1 VATDWVEDERDLLS
15 WHRELDR
22 LKRRARARLFR
33 TLALT
38 VLATAAAVYMAARR
52 VPLAESRILIRVTE
66 GTVMREDSPTSTRDL
81 GQFLNDS
88 ALSSRN
94 LSKLI
99 EERGLYP
106 FERARGEQFALEE
119 LRSNITLEVYRN
131 QFIEARGFNDDVR
144 TARVSIRFRH
154 SDPVVSFAVASAL
167 AQLVISSESRR
178 RANSSRDVVGLMQVA
193 LDQTGTRMDERETQL
208 ASRRMALADAKRSRN
223 NEQQAAIE
231 IEIKR
236 LEEDLKDQVK
246 ALATMRKNKARADL
260 RFALD
265 SSSMNMQYRIV
276 DERPPPPPDS
286 GKPIR
291 LAMVALASFL
301 ILLPLCAV
309 GVGAFDSRLHDREDV
324 QRLGFEVVGHVPRF
338 GGSEVGSL
346 RSRQD
351 GGRRREPPPMT

>member
-1 VATDWVEDERDLLS
+1 MATDWFEDEDHLLS
-15 WHRELDR
+15 WRRELDR

-33 TLALT
+33 TLTLAA
-38 VLATAAAVYMAARR
+38 LATAAVVYVAARR

-66 GTVMREDSPTSTRDL
+66 GTVLREDSPTSTRDL

-88 ALSSRN
+88 ALSNHN
-94 LSKLI
+94 LTKLI

-119 LRSNITLEVYRN
+119 LRSHITLEVYRN
-131 QFIEARGFNDDVR
+131 QFIEARGFNADVR

-154 SDPVVSFAVASAL
+154 SDPAVSFAVASDL

-178 RANSSRDVVGLMQVA
+178 RANTSRDVVELVQVA
-193 LDQTGTRMDERETQL
+193 LDQAGARINEREAQL
-208 ASRRMALADAKRSRN
+208 AARRMALADARRARKK
-223 NEQQAAIE
+223 EEQAAIS
-231 IEIKR
+231 IEISR

-246 ALATMRKNKARADL
+246 LLSTLRKNKARADL
-260 RFALD
+260 RLALD
-265 SSSMNMQYRIV
+265 SSRMNMQYEIV
-276 DERPPPPPDS
+276 DERPPPPPDA

-309 GVGAFDSRLHDREDV
+309 GVGAFDSRLHDLEDV

-338 GGSEVGSL
+338 AGSEVGSL
-346 RSRQD
+346 RSRQ
-351 GGRRREPPPMT
+351 GGGHRRGSPRMT

>member
-1 VATDWVEDERDLLS
+1 MPTDWFEDESELLS
-15 WHRELDR
+15 WRRELDR

-33 TLALT
+33 TLT
-38 VLATAAAVYMAARR
+38 VAALATAAVVYVAARR

-66 GTVMREDSPTSTRDL
+66 GTVLREDSPTSTRDL

-88 ALSSRN
+88 ALSSHN
-94 LSKLI
+94 LMALI

-131 QFIEARGFNDDVR
+131 QFIEARGYNDDVR

-154 SDPVVSFAVASAL
+154 LDPAVSFAVASDL

-178 RANSSRDVVGLMQVA
+178 RANTSRDVVGLMQTA
-193 LDQTGTRMDERETQL
+193 LDQTGARIDERQNQL
-208 ASRRMALADAKRSRN
+208 ASRRLALADAKRSRN
-223 NEQQAAIE
+223 KEEQAAIE
-231 IEIKR
+231 IEIAR
-236 LEEDLKDQVK
+236 LEEALKDQVK
-246 ALATMRKNKARADL
+246 LLSNMRKNKARADL

-265 SSSMNMQYRIV
+265 SSRMNMQYQIV
-276 DERPPPPPDS
+276 DERPPPPPDE

-291 LAMVALASFL
+291 LAMVALACFL
-301 ILLPLCAV
+301 ILLPLSAV

-338 GGSEVGSL
+338 GGFEVGSL
-346 RSRQD
+346 RSRQ
-351 GGRRREPPPMT
+351 GGGHRRGPPPMT